1 MNIDE
6 INAYHDEIANARE
19 ILGDTHAGPASRAQA
34 SLAACATYFSQI
46 DDGVLQ
52 VTINEHEVI
61 DDSHKPNKPHENS
74 FMMIG
79 GISITSITFSNII
92 HDCKCLEERNVKN
105 IWHVVKRHI
114 PYITIGTFLIIA
126 SIIFERSEHES

>member
-6 INAYHDEIANARE
+6 LNAYHDEIANARE

-52 VTINEHEVI
+52 ATINEPEVI
-61 DDSHKPNKPHENS
+61 DDSHKPNKAHENS
-74 FMMIG
+74 CMMIG
-79 GISITSITFSNII
+79 GVSITSITFSNII
-92 HDCKCLEERNVKN
+92 YDCKCLKERNAKN
-105 IWHVVKRHI
+105 IWYVVKRHI

-126 SIIFERSEHES
+126 SVLLERSEHES

>member
-1 MNIDE
+1 MNVDE

-52 VTINEHEVI
+52 ATINDPEVVDNSYESNI
-61 DDSHKPNKPHENS
+61 VHKNS

-79 GISITSITFSNII
+79 GVSIASITFSDII
-92 HDCKCLEERNVKN
+92 HDCRCLKERNMKN
-105 IWHVVKRHI
+105 VWHVVKRYI

-126 SIIFERSEHES
+126 SVLLERSEHES

>member
-19 ILGDTHAGPASRAQA
+19 VLGDTHAGPASRAQA

-52 VTINEHEVI
+52 ATINKPEVI
-61 DDSHKPNKPHENS
+61 NDSHKPNKVHENS
-74 FMMIG
+74 FMIIG
-79 GISITSITFSNII
+79 GVSITSITFSNII
-92 HDCKCLEERNVKN
+92 HECKCLKERNIKN
-105 IWHVVKRHI
+105 IWYVVKRHI

-126 SIIFERSEHES
+126 SILLERSEYES

>member
-19 ILGDTHAGPASRAQA
+19 VLGDTHAGPASRAQA

-52 VTINEHEVI
+52 ATINEPEVI
-61 DDSHKPNKPHENS
+61 DDSHKLSKAHENS
-74 FMMIG
+74 YMMIG
-79 GISITSITFSNII
+79 GVSIASITFSNII
-92 HDCKCLEERNVKN
+92 HDCKCLKERNVKN
-105 IWHVVKRHI
+105 IWYVVKRNI

-126 SIIFERSEHES
+126 SVLLERSEYES

>member
-6 INAYHDEIANARE
+6 IDEYHDEIANTRKM
-19 ILGDTHAGPASRAQA
+19 LGDVHAGDASRAQA
-34 SLAACATYFSQI
+34 SLAAFVTYATRI
-46 DDGVLQ
+46 DD
-52 VTINEHEVI
+52 TILEKSI
-61 DDSHKPNKPHENS
+61 DKYKVVDQPHDSHAKT

-79 GISITSITFSNII
+79 GASITSIAFSDII
-92 HDCKCLEERNVKN
+92 YDCKRLKERNVKN

-126 SIIFERSEHES
+126 SILLERSEHES

>member
-1 MNIDE
+1 MNIEE
-6 INAYHDEIANARE
+6 INEYHDTIANTRKL
-19 ILGDTHAGPASRAQA
+19 LGDVHAGDASRAQA
-34 SLAACATYFSQI
+34 SLAAFVTYATRI
-46 DDGVLQ
+46 DD
-52 VTINEHEVI
+52 TILKKSIDKYKVI
-61 DDSHKPNKPHENS
+61 DEPHDSHAQTC
-74 FMMIG
+74 MMIG
-79 GISITSITFSNII
+79 GVSIASITLSNII

>member
-19 ILGDTHAGPASRAQA
+19 VLGDTHAGPASRAQA

-52 VTINEHEVI
+52 ATINKPEVI
-61 DDSHKPNKPHENS
+61 NDSHKPNKVHKNS
-74 FMMIG
+74 FMIMG
-79 GISITSITFSNII
+79 GVSITSITFSNII
-92 HDCKCLEERNVKN
+92 HDCKRLKERDAKNV
-105 IWHVVKRHI
+105 WYVVKRHI

>member
-19 ILGDTHAGPASRAQA
+19 VLGDTHAGPASRAQA

-52 VTINEHEVI
+52 ATINEPEVI
-61 DDSHKPNKPHENS
+61 DDSHKPNKAHRNS

-79 GISITSITFSNII
+79 GVSIASITFSNII
-92 HDCKCLEERNVKN
+92 HDCKGLKERNIKN
-105 IWHVVKRHI
+105 IWYVVKRHI
-114 PYITIGTFLIIA
+114 PYITIGTFMIIA
-126 SIIFERSEHES
+126 SVLLERSEYES

>member
-1 MNIDE
+1 MNINE

-19 ILGDTHAGPASRAQA
+19 VLGDTHAGPASRAQA

-46 DDGVLQ
+46 DDGILQ
-52 VTINEHEVI
+52 ATINEAKVV
-61 DDSHKPNKPHENS
+61 DDSHKPNKAHENS

-79 GISITSITFSNII
+79 GVSITSITFSDII
-92 HDCKCLEERNVKN
+92 HDCKRLKECNVKN
-105 IWHVVKRHI
+105 VWHVVKRHI

-126 SIIFERSEHES
+126 SVLLERSEHES

>member
-19 ILGDTHAGPASRAQA
+19 VLGDTHAGPASRAQA
-34 SLAACATYFSQI
+34 SLAACTTYFSQI

-52 VTINEHEVI
+52 ATINEPEVI
-61 DDSHKPNKPHENS
+61 DSHKPNKAHGNS
-74 FMMIG
+74 FMIIG
-79 GISITSITFSNII
+79 GVSITSITFSNII
-92 HDCKCLEERNVKN
+92 HECKCLKERNIKN
-105 IWHVVKRHI
+105 IWYVVKRHI

-126 SIIFERSEHES
+126 SILLERSEYES

>member
-19 ILGDTHAGPASRAQA
+19 VLGDTHAGPASRAQA

-52 VTINEHEVI
+52 ATINKPEVI
-61 DDSHKPNKPHENS
+61 NDSHKPNKAHENS

-79 GISITSITFSNII
+79 GISIASITFSDII
-92 HDCKCLEERNVKN
+92 HDCKRLKERNVKN
-105 IWHVVKRHI
+105 IWYVVKRHI

-126 SIIFERSEHES
+126 SIILERSEHES

>member
-19 ILGDTHAGPASRAQA
+19 VLGDTHAGPASRAQA

-52 VTINEHEVI
+52 ATINEPEVI
-61 DDSHKPNKPHENS
+61 DDSHKLNKAHENS
-74 FMMIG
+74 YMMIG
-79 GISITSITFSNII
+79 GVSIASITFSNII
-92 HDCKCLEERNVKN
+92 HDCKCLKERNVKN
-105 IWHVVKRHI
+105 IWYVVKRHI

-126 SIIFERSEHES
+126 SVLLERSEYES

>member
-19 ILGDTHAGPASRAQA
+19 VLGDTHAGPASRAQA

-52 VTINEHEVI
+52 ATINEPEVI
-61 DDSHKPNKPHENS
+61 DDSHKPNKAHENS
-74 FMMIG
+74 CMMIG
-79 GISITSITFSNII
+79 GVSIASITFSNII
-92 HDCKCLEERNVKN
+92 RDCKCLKERNVKN
-105 IWHVVKRHI
+105 IWYVVKRNI

-126 SIIFERSEHES
+126 SVLLERSEYES

>member
-19 ILGDTHAGPASRAQA
+19 VLGDTHAGPASRAQA

-52 VTINEHEVI
+52 ATINKPEVI
-61 DDSHKPNKPHENS
+61 NDSHKPNKAHKSS
-74 FMMIG
+74 FMIIG
-79 GISITSITFSNII
+79 GVSITSITFSNII
-92 HDCKCLEERNVKN
+92 HECKCLKERDIKN
-105 IWHVVKRHI
+105 IWYVVKRHI

-126 SIIFERSEHES
+126 SILLERSEYES